1 MTQHFKYHVVS
12 YLMILIFIAFIN
24 LYGGKM
30 KNIAV
35 ILSGGMGAR
44 FGGTLPKQFTKLAGK
59 AVIEYTVEAF
69 EKSLNIDEIIIVSHP
84 SYVDLIWKFVK
95 KNQWKKV
102 TKVFNGGKERFD
114 STYSALQGLEGEDNN
129 SNILLHDA
137 VRPLINESIINNC
150 IDALRNF
157 EAVDVVI
164 PSADTLVEVYDDG
177 CISNIPNRAVMRR
190 GQTPQAFKLG
200 TLKQAYQRAINAQRF
215 SFTCDCGVVRSMVP
229 GVRVATVVGAES
241 NMKVTHPIDLFIAE
255 KLLQEANKI
264 SFNTGDNL
272 DYIKGKNIII
282 FGGNSGI
289 GLEIKKAAILLG
301 ANVEIASRSFNNVDI
316 VDIECVKNYLA
327 QMEKK
332 LGCIDYII
340 NTAGVLIKKP
350 IDMLTNEEVHTLINI
365 NFIGAVNIAMA
376 SKQYLKKSS
385 GMLLNFTSSSYTR
398 GRSYY
403 ALYSSSK
410 AAIVNFTQA
419 IAEEWSSENIKVNCI
434 NPERT
439 ATPMRTINFGI
450 EPAELLLDPRDVAL
464 TSLKVLGANSTGLII
479 DVRKDGR

>member
-1 MTQHFKYHVVS
+1 
-12 YLMILIFIAFIN
+12 LFIAFIK

-35 ILSGGMGAR
+35 ILSGGMGSR

-95 KNQWKKV
+95 KNQWEKV

-177 CISNIPNRAVMRR
+177 CISNIPNRAIMRR

-272 DYIKGKNIII
+272 DYIKDKNIII

-464 TSLKVLGANSTGLII
+464 TSLKVLGADSTGLII

>member
-1 MTQHFKYHVVS
+1 S
-12 YLMILIFIAFIN
+12 
-24 LYGGKM
+24 
-30 KNIAV
+30 
-35 ILSGGMGAR
+35 R

-95 KNQWKKV
+95 KNQWEKV

-177 CISNIPNRAVMRR
+177 CISNIPNRAIMRR

-272 DYIKGKNIII
+272 DYIKDKNIII

-464 TSLKVLGANSTGLII
+464 TSLKVLGADSTGLII

>member
-1 MTQHFKYHVVS
+1 
-12 YLMILIFIAFIN
+12 
-24 LYGGKM
+24 
-30 KNIAV
+30 
-35 ILSGGMGAR
+35 R

-95 KNQWKKV
+95 KNQWEKV

-177 CISNIPNRAVMRR
+177 CISNIPNRAIMRR

-272 DYIKGKNIII
+272 DYIKDKNIII

-464 TSLKVLGANSTGLII
+464 TSLKVLGADSTGLII

>member
-1 MTQHFKYHVVS
+1 
-12 YLMILIFIAFIN
+12 
-24 LYGGKM
+24 
-30 KNIAV
+30 
-35 ILSGGMGAR
+35 
-44 FGGTLPKQFTKLAGK
+44 
-59 AVIEYTVEAF
+59 
-69 EKSLNIDEIIIVSHP
+69 
-84 SYVDLIWKFVK
+84 K

-479 DVRKDGR
+479 DVRKD

>member
-1 MTQHFKYHVVS
+1 M
-12 YLMILIFIAFIN
+12 
-24 LYGGKM
+24 
-30 KNIAV
+30 
-35 ILSGGMGAR
+35 
-44 FGGTLPKQFTKLAGK
+44 
-59 AVIEYTVEAF
+59 
-69 EKSLNIDEIIIVSHP
+69 EIC
-84 SYVDLIWKFVK
+84 K
-95 KNQWKKV
+95 KNQWEKV

-177 CISNIPNRAVMRR
+177 CISNIPNRAIMRR

-272 DYIKGKNIII
+272 DYIKDKNIII

-398 GRSYY
+398 GSSYY

-464 TSLKVLGANSTGLII
+464 TSLKVLGADSTGLII

>member
-1 MTQHFKYHVVS
+1 
-12 YLMILIFIAFIN
+12 
-24 LYGGKM
+24 M

-35 ILSGGMGAR
+35 ILSGGMGSR

-95 KNQWKKV
+95 KNQCEKV

-177 CISNIPNRAVMRR
+177 CISNIPNRAIMRR

-272 DYIKGKNIII
+272 DYIKDKNIII

-464 TSLKVLGANSTGLII
+464 TSLKVLGADSTGLII

>member
-1 MTQHFKYHVVS
+1 
-12 YLMILIFIAFIN
+12 
-24 LYGGKM
+24 
-30 KNIAV
+30 
-35 ILSGGMGAR
+35 
-44 FGGTLPKQFTKLAGK
+44 KQFTKLAGK

>member
-1 MTQHFKYHVVS
+1 
-12 YLMILIFIAFIN
+12 
-24 LYGGKM
+24 M

-35 ILSGGMGAR
+35 ILSGGMGSR

-95 KNQWKKV
+95 KNQWEKV

-177 CISNIPNRAVMRR
+177 CISNIPNRAIMRR

-272 DYIKGKNIII
+272 DYIKDKNIII

-419 IAEEWSSENIKVNCI
+419 IFRA
-434 NPERT
+434 
-439 ATPMRTINFGI
+439 
-450 EPAELLLDPRDVAL
+450 LDQRRQP
-464 TSLKVLGANSTGLII
+464 
-479 DVRKDGR
+479 

>member
-1 MTQHFKYHVVS
+1 
-12 YLMILIFIAFIN
+12 
-24 LYGGKM
+24 
-30 KNIAV
+30 
-35 ILSGGMGAR
+35 
-44 FGGTLPKQFTKLAGK
+44 
-59 AVIEYTVEAF
+59 
-69 EKSLNIDEIIIVSHP
+69 
-84 SYVDLIWKFVK
+84 FVK
-95 KNQWKKV
+95 KNQWEKV

-177 CISNIPNRAVMRR
+177 CISNIPNRAIMRR

-272 DYIKGKNIII
+272 DYIKDKNIII

-464 TSLKVLGANSTGLII
+464 TSLKVLGADSTGLII

>member
-1 MTQHFKYHVVS
+1 
-12 YLMILIFIAFIN
+12 
-24 LYGGKM
+24 M

-35 ILSGGMGAR
+35 ILSGGMGSR

-95 KNQWKKV
+95 KNQWEKV

-177 CISNIPNRAVMRR
+177 CISNIPNRAIMRR

-241 NMKVTHPIDLFIAE
+241 NMKVTHPIDLFIAD

-272 DYIKGKNIII
+272 DYIKDKNIII

-464 TSLKVLGANSTGLII
+464 TSLKVLGADSTGLII

>member
-1 MTQHFKYHVVS
+1 
-12 YLMILIFIAFIN
+12 
-24 LYGGKM
+24 M

-35 ILSGGMGAR
+35 ILSGGMGSR

-95 KNQWKKV
+95 KNQWEKV

-177 CISNIPNRAVMRR
+177 CISNIPNRAIMRR

-272 DYIKGKNIII
+272 DYIKDKNIII

-464 TSLKVLGANSTGLII
+464 TSLKVLGADSTGLII
-479 DVRKDGR
+479 DV

>member
-12 YLMILIFIAFIN
+12 YLMILIFIAFIE

-35 ILSGGMGAR
+35 ILSGGMGSR

-95 KNQWKKV
+95 KNQWEKV

-177 CISNIPNRAVMRR
+177 CISNIPNRAIMRR

-272 DYIKGKNIII
+272 DYIKDKNIII

-464 TSLKVLGANSTGLII
+464 TSLKVLGADSTGLII

>member
-1 MTQHFKYHVVS
+1 
-12 YLMILIFIAFIN
+12 
-24 LYGGKM
+24 
-30 KNIAV
+30 
-35 ILSGGMGAR
+35 
-44 FGGTLPKQFTKLAGK
+44 
-59 AVIEYTVEAF
+59 
-69 EKSLNIDEIIIVSHP
+69 LNIDEIIIVSHP

-350 IDMLTNEEVHTLINI
+350 IDMLTNEEAHTLINI

>member
-12 YLMILIFIAFIN
+12 YLMILIFIVFIK

-289 GLEIKKAAILLG
+289 GLEIKKAAVLLG

>member
-1 MTQHFKYHVVS
+1 
-12 YLMILIFIAFIN
+12 
-24 LYGGKM
+24 M

-35 ILSGGMGAR
+35 ILSGGMGSR

-95 KNQWKKV
+95 KNQWEKV

-177 CISNIPNRAVMRR
+177 CISNIPNRAIMRR

-229 GVRVATVVGAES
+229 GVRVATVVGAEP
-241 NMKVTHPIDLFIAE
+241 NMKVTYPIDLFIAE

-272 DYIKGKNIII
+272 DYIKDKNIII

-464 TSLKVLGANSTGLII
+464 TSLKVLGADSTGLII

>member
-1 MTQHFKYHVVS
+1 
-12 YLMILIFIAFIN
+12 
-24 LYGGKM
+24 M

-35 ILSGGMGAR
+35 ILSGGMGSR

-95 KNQWKKV
+95 KNQWEKV

-177 CISNIPNRAVMRR
+177 CISNIPNRAIMRR

-272 DYIKGKNIII
+272 DYIKDKNIII

-301 ANVEIASRSFNNVDI
+301 ANVEIASRSFNNVDIVDIASRSFNNVDI

-464 TSLKVLGANSTGLII
+464 TSLKVLGADSTGLII

>member
-1 MTQHFKYHVVS
+1 
-12 YLMILIFIAFIN
+12 
-24 LYGGKM
+24 M

-272 DYIKGKNIII
+272 NYIKGKNIII

>member
-1 MTQHFKYHVVS
+1 
-12 YLMILIFIAFIN
+12 
-24 LYGGKM
+24 M

-350 IDMLTNEEVHTLINI
+350 IDILTNEEVHTLINI

>member
-1 MTQHFKYHVVS
+1 
-12 YLMILIFIAFIN
+12 
-24 LYGGKM
+24 M

-35 ILSGGMGAR
+35 ILSGGMGSR

-95 KNQWKKV
+95 KNQWEKV

-177 CISNIPNRAVMRR
+177 CISNIPNRAIMRR

-272 DYIKGKNIII
+272 DYIKDKNIII

-289 GLEIKKAAILLG
+289 GLEIEKAAILLG

-464 TSLKVLGANSTGLII
+464 TSLKVLGADSTGLII

>member
-1 MTQHFKYHVVS
+1 
-12 YLMILIFIAFIN
+12 
-24 LYGGKM
+24 
-30 KNIAV
+30 
-35 ILSGGMGAR
+35 AR

>member
-1 MTQHFKYHVVS
+1 
-12 YLMILIFIAFIN
+12 
-24 LYGGKM
+24 M

-450 EPAELLLDPRDVAL
+450 EPAEL
-464 TSLKVLGANSTGLII
+464 
-479 DVRKDGR
+479 

>member
-1 MTQHFKYHVVS
+1 
-12 YLMILIFIAFIN
+12 
-24 LYGGKM
+24 M

-35 ILSGGMGAR
+35 ILSGGMGSR

-95 KNQWKKV
+95 KNQWEKV

-177 CISNIPNRAVMRR
+177 CISNIPNRAIMRR

-272 DYIKGKNIII
+272 DYIKDKNIII

-289 GLEIKKAAILLG
+289 GLEIKKTAILLG

-464 TSLKVLGANSTGLII
+464 TSLKVLGADSTGLII

>member
-1 MTQHFKYHVVS
+1 
-12 YLMILIFIAFIN
+12 
-24 LYGGKM
+24 M

-35 ILSGGMGAR
+35 ILSGGMGSR

-95 KNQWKKV
+95 KKQWEKV

-177 CISNIPNRAVMRR
+177 CISNIPNRAIMRR

-272 DYIKGKNIII
+272 DYIKDKNIII

-464 TSLKVLGANSTGLII
+464 TSLKVLGADSTGLII

>member
-1 MTQHFKYHVVS
+1 
-12 YLMILIFIAFIN
+12 
-24 LYGGKM
+24 M

-35 ILSGGMGAR
+35 ILSGGMGSR

-177 CISNIPNRAVMRR
+177 CISNIPNRAIMRR

-272 DYIKGKNIII
+272 DYIKDKNIII

-316 VDIECVKNYLA
+316 VDIECVKNYLS

-403 ALYSSSK
+403 ALYSSTK

-464 TSLKVLGANSTGLII
+464 TSLKVLGADSTGLII

>member
-1 MTQHFKYHVVS
+1 MQKR
-12 YLMILIFIAFIN
+12 N
-24 LYGGKM
+24 
-30 KNIAV
+30 
-35 ILSGGMGAR
+35 
-44 FGGTLPKQFTKLAGK
+44 
-59 AVIEYTVEAF
+59 
-69 EKSLNIDEIIIVSHP
+69 
-84 SYVDLIWKFVK
+84 FVK
-95 KNQWKKV
+95 KNQWEKV

-177 CISNIPNRAVMRR
+177 CISNIPNRAIMRR

-272 DYIKGKNIII
+272 DYIKDKNIII

-464 TSLKVLGANSTGLII
+464 TSLKVLGADSTGLII

>member
-1 MTQHFKYHVVS
+1 
-12 YLMILIFIAFIN
+12 
-24 LYGGKM
+24 M

-479 DVRKDGR
+479 DV

>member
-1 MTQHFKYHVVS
+1 
-12 YLMILIFIAFIN
+12 
-24 LYGGKM
+24 M

-35 ILSGGMGAR
+35 ILSGGMGSR

-95 KNQWKKV
+95 KNQWEKV

-177 CISNIPNRAVMRR
+177 CISNIPNRAIMRR

-272 DYIKGKNIII
+272 DYIKDKNIII

-464 TSLKVLGANSTGLII
+464 TSLKVLGA
-479 DVRKDGR
+479 D

>member
-1 MTQHFKYHVVS
+1 ME
-12 YLMILIFIAFIN
+12 
-24 LYGGKM
+24 
-30 KNIAV
+30 NIAV
-35 ILSGGMGAR
+35 ILSGGMGSR

-95 KNQWKKV
+95 KNQWEKV

-177 CISNIPNRAVMRR
+177 CISNIPNRAIMRR

-272 DYIKGKNIII
+272 DYIKDKNIII

-464 TSLKVLGANSTGLII
+464 TSLKVLGADSTGLII

>member
-1 MTQHFKYHVVS
+1 
-12 YLMILIFIAFIN
+12 
-24 LYGGKM
+24 
-30 KNIAV
+30 
-35 ILSGGMGAR
+35 
-44 FGGTLPKQFTKLAGK
+44 
-59 AVIEYTVEAF
+59 
-69 EKSLNIDEIIIVSHP
+69 HP

-95 KNQWKKV
+95 KNQWEKV

-177 CISNIPNRAVMRR
+177 CISNIPNRAIMRR

-272 DYIKGKNIII
+272 DYIKDKNIII

-464 TSLKVLGANSTGLII
+464 TSLKVLGADSTGLII

>member
-1 MTQHFKYHVVS
+1 
-12 YLMILIFIAFIN
+12 
-24 LYGGKM
+24 M

-35 ILSGGMGAR
+35 ILSGGMGSR

-95 KNQWKKV
+95 KNQWEKV

-177 CISNIPNRAVMRR
+177 CISNIPNRAIMRR

-272 DYIKGKNIII
+272 DYIKDKNIII

-385 GMLLNFTSSSYTR
+385 GILNFTSSSYTR

-464 TSLKVLGANSTGLII
+464 TSLKVLGADSTGLII